1 MFNAYTVFAIV
12 FALAVAASATA
23 KLRRADNVT
32 TSLAGAGVPESW
44 FNRLALLQLAG
55 AVGLLVGIWWRPL
68 GIAAAIGLVLYFA
81 GAVVFHVRAR
91 DFKGMP
97 MPIVLLVPSAAA
109 LALGIASA

>member
-1 MFNAYTVFAIV
+1 MFIAYTVFAIV

-32 TSLAGAGVPESW
+32 TSLAAAGVPESW
-44 FNRLALLQLAG
+44 FNRLALLQFAG
-55 AVGLLVGIWWRPL
+55 AAGLLVGIAWRPL
-68 GIAAAIGLVLYFA
+68 GIAAAVGLVIYFA
-81 GAVVFHVRAR
+81 GAVGFHVRTR

-97 MPIVLLVPSAAA
+97 MPLVLVVPSAVA